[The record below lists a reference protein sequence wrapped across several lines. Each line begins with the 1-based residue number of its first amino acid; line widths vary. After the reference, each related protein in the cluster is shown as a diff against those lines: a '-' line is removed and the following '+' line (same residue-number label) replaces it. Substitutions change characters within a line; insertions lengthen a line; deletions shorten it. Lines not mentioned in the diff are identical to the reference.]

1 MSDILD
7 EPLQSIDLKYP
18 LYETLNPHIE
28 PDPALVHGE
37 FIYHHPVF
45 DRAAI
50 NAQPRLGDIQG
61 ANNLFF
67 AGAWTGYGF
76 HEDGL
81 KSAVAIAKTLG
92 APIPWDS
99 AVTPFPVHNNMASKV
114 GA

>member
-1 MSDILD
+1 M
-7 EPLQSIDLKYP
+7 QSIDLKYP

-28 PDPALVHGE
+28 PDVALVHAE

-45 DRAAI
+45 DYAAI
-50 NAQPRLGDIQG
+50 NAQPKLSEIQG

-81 KSAVAIAKTLG
+81 KSAIAIAKTLG

-99 AVTPFPVHNNMASKV
+99 DVIPFPIQTKMAIQV

>member
-1 MSDILD
+1 MNR
-7 EPLQSIDLKYP
+7 LQSIDLKYP

-28 PDPALVHGE
+28 PDPALVQGE

-45 DRAAI
+45 DYAAI
-50 NAQPRLGDIQG
+50 NAQPQLADMQG
-61 ANNLFF
+61 VNNLFF

-92 APIPWDS
+92 TPIPWHSD
-99 AVTPFPVHNNMASKV
+99 VLPFPVQNNMATQV